1 MSKRFFGWEEFG
13 LTLKLSIESLK
24 EREPWTKAEIELP
37 KFDYEKMVVETMEN
51 PKWVHF
57 GAGNIFRGFIAM
69 LQQKVLN
76 MGMDNTGII
85 AVEAYD
91 YEIIDKIY
99 KPHDNLGLLVIMNGN
114 GILEKTVVGS
124 IADTLAAD
132 VNRKS
137 DWPKLKEIF
146 KKPSLQVVSLTITEK
161 GYSLK
166 DASDEFFEDVQ
177 RDIVNGPENPT
188 HIMSKI
194 VSLAYIRYKNGEL
207 PIAFVSMD
215 NCSHNGDIL
224 HKSLKTIA
232 DEWVKNGLIER
243 GFLAYIDDP
252 SKVAFP
258 WSMIDKITPRPSES
272 VKAYLDSIGF
282 TDTEIVCTDKNTF
295 IAPFVNAEGPEYLVI
310 EDNFPNGRMPL
321 ELVGVFFTDRE
332 TVDKVEKMKV
342 CTCLNP
348 LHTAL
353 AVFGCLLGY
362 KLIADEMKDS
372 CLKRL
377 VEGVGYDEGL
387 PVVIDPGIFSPREFI
402 KEVIE
407 ERFPNPYIPDTP
419 QRIITDTSQKMAI
432 RFGETIK
439 AYRDRDDLEPA
450 ELKYIPLVIAGWCRY
465 LLGLDDEGK
474 EMELSPD
481 PMAEELRADI
491 AEIKLG
497 HVETVGEKLRPV
509 LSNEALFGLNLYEVG
524 LGEKIEEYFKEMIA
538 GKNSVRETLQKHL
551 DKC

>member
-1 MSKRFFGWEEFG
+1 M
-13 LTLKLSIESLK
+13 TLKLSIESLK
-24 EREPWTKAEIELP
+24 EIEPWTKAEIELP

-76 MGMDNTGII
+76 MGKDNTGII

-91 YEIIDKIY
+91 YEIIDRIY
-99 KPHDNLGLLVIMNGN
+99 KPYDNLSLLVIMNSKGK
-114 GILEKTVVGS
+114 LEKKVVGS

-132 VNRKS
+132 GYRKD
-137 DWPKLKEIF
+137 DWSKLIEIF

-161 GYSLK
+161 GYSLRGT
-166 DASDEFFEDVQ
+166 ADEFFEDVQ
-177 RDIVNGPENPT
+177 RDIVNGPEKPT

-194 VSLAYIRYKNGEL
+194 ASLAYMRYKNGEL

-232 DEWVKNGLIER
+232 IEWVKNGLTES

-252 SKVAFP
+252 SKVTFP

-282 TDTEIVCTDKNTF
+282 ADTEIVCTDKNTF

-310 EDNFPNGRMPL
+310 EDSFPNGRMPL

-362 KLIADEMKDS
+362 KFIADEMKDS

-387 PVVIDPGIFSPREFI
+387 PVVIDPGIFSPKEFI

-439 AYRDRDDLEPA
+439 AYRDRDDLDPA
-450 ELKYIPLVIAGWCRY
+450 KLRYIPLVIAGWCRY

-481 PMAEELRADI
+481 PMAEELRAYI
-491 AEIKLG
+491 EEIKLG
-497 HVETVGEKLRPV
+497 YVETVGEKLRPI
-509 LSNEALFGLNLYEVG
+509 LSNEALFGLNLYEVA
-524 LGEKIEEYFKEMIA
+524 LGEKIEKYFKEMIA
-538 GKNSVRETLQKHL
+538 GKNSIRETLQKHL